1 MTVAKGSI
9 TESTKF
15 SDLKFEVF
23 ETINQS
29 NFEVCLLGLFRH
41 SQGVT
46 TESRRLV
53 KILNVIRGKSARVCI
68 TKVPREIFF
77 EALGYLKRFSS
88 VGFERFK
95 SEFEFHSG
103 FCKCTDN
110 SSRSPWRDR

>member
-9 TESTKF
+9 TESTEF

-23 ETINQS
+23 ERINQS
-29 NFEVCLLGLFRH
+29 NFEACFLRLFHH

-46 TESRRLV
+46 TEIRRLV
-53 KILNVIRGKSARVCI
+53 TILNVIRGKSVRVCI

-77 EALGYLKRFSS
+77 EALGYLRRFSS
-88 VGFERFK
+88 VGFERFN
-95 SEFEFHSG
+95 SEFALHSG
-103 FCKCTDN
+103 FCKCTDS